1 MTEFEKALQECLR
14 DLELGNSNVD
24 ECLLRYPQYAQQ
36 LEPVL
41 LTSAYLQQGREARPS
56 AAFQARV
63 RTRLIQGMNAR
74 PRKSAHSGFLFMR
87 FATGFAIVL
96 LAFLAAGTVYAQRAL
111 PGNPFYGW
119 KLASENVWR
128 SISSDPI
135 GIDLAISERRLDEMI
150 AVAHDPALYSQT
162 LKAYLD
168 VVERLKSETNIE
180 SEPRILE
187 TLEAQTEVLNQSGI
201 VLPPVDQTILPPVN
215 EPNVIPISTPM
226 GTPLPVLQTPQVNPT
241 NLPEIVPTVE
251 VPSHVIPTVKVPS
264 KIIPTIEIPPIP

>member
-1 MTEFEKALQECLR
+1 
-14 DLELGNSNVD
+14 
-24 ECLLRYPQYAQQ
+24 
-36 LEPVL
+36 
-41 LTSAYLQQGREARPS
+41 
-56 AAFQARV
+56 
-63 RTRLIQGMNAR
+63 MNAR

-87 FATGFAIVL
+87 FDAGFAIVL